1 MIAVVGNAPEDS
13 AICRATLEG
22 AGATPLAIE
31 QDDHLPPHAS
41 ALLLVGHGWFDPAE
55 SRPPVALAEALG
67 ADLPILGIE
76 WGMQAINAAYGGKA
90 PVESPA
96 HESPESPSKHRV
108 FLTMGGKVSSIVGGA
123 GVVAIRGRHSHGIT
137 EARRGKGLMS
147 SAFAVDDGLVE
158 AVEVP
163 GDHFVIGVQWPVHL
177 PEVPSGF
184 ENLVPAL
191 VARASA
197 RPAA

>member
-1 MIAVVGNAPEDS
+1 MIALVASAREDS
-13 AICRATLEG
+13 AICGATLES

-41 ALLLVGHGWFDPAE
+41 ALLLVGQGWFDPAA
-55 SRPPVALAEALG
+55 SAPPAALAEALH
-67 ADLPILGIE
+67 ADLPVLGIE
-76 WGMQAINAAYGGKA
+76 WGMQALNAAFGGKA

-96 HESPESPSKHRV
+96 HRSPESPSKHRV

-177 PEVPSGF
+177 PDVPSGF
-184 ENLVPAL
+184 ENLIPAFA
-191 VARASA
+191 ARASA
-197 RPAA
+197 SPAT